1 MTLVNTVKSKQISG
15 GAGCGS
21 RVLVVPDHHW
31 NVVPKGDNGT
41 PVKVDVLGNDILLS

>member
-1 MTLVNTVKSKQISG
+1 MTLVNTVQSEQISG
-15 GAGCGS
+15 WAGGGS
-21 RVLVVPDHHW
+21 GVLVVPDNHW